1 VWTHDLPVAM
11 AGLVVLFTGYVIYA
25 VMTRPQVATFHA
37 EGLSLRHPKGW
48 YPREEAPGHW
58 WYESNEDPSE
68 RLEIRVGPRPQ
79 LSASVATATEFERS
93 TTAGGFYKRLERGE
107 IELGGREWIR
117 TRFSY
122 AFKPSEEDAPALAT
136 GIEYACVNGDKM
148 FVVTAHGSEA
158 KVAELEDEY
167 LRSVT
172 LR

>member
-1 VWTHDLPVAM
+1 
-11 AGLVVLFTGYVIYA
+11 
-25 VMTRPQVATFHA
+25 
-37 EGLSLRHPKGW
+37 
-48 YPREEAPGHW
+48 
-58 WYESNEDPSE
+58 
-68 RLEIRVGPRPQ
+68 
-79 LSASVATATEFERS
+79 VATATEFERS